1 MLEGEGPRRSHKG
14 GLVMRGTWSWNVKT
28 IEQALSEI
36 ARGTP
41 QAGEA
46 FFEALVKNLVCVL
59 GVRYAFVAV
68 PDNPNP
74 SHKSLRMLACCN
86 DGELVEPFSY
96 KLSGTPCEELQD
108 SELCFHKQNVRE
120 LYPSDDLLSEM
131 GVEAYL
137 GVPLVSNQDRFL
149 GILVVLHD
157 APYEDT
163 TNIARDVLMI
173 FAQRASSELERLE
186 EETQRHLSEKK
197 LRMALEAA
205 RMGTWEWD
213 ITRGQIQL
221 SPRAARL
228 YGITRAQPRI
238 NTEIYL
244 GYVHP
249 EDRPTVKKIM
259 LDCLSGS
266 CDEFTF
272 AHRREAASEDFPKW
286 VELRGQVTKDKNG
299 APVSLVGTVTDISQR
314 KALESQLLHAQKMEA
329 MGRLAGGIAH
339 DFNNL
344 LTVIMSSGD
353 LLAEEVRELDPRSQ
367 APLLELIEPLQHASD
382 RGASLTRQ
390 LLAFAHRQV
399 TTPRLI
405 ELDRVLNDIAR
416 LLQRVLGEDISLAVE
431 LTAELPPVYID
442 TNQFEQVML
451 NLAVNSRDAM
461 PAGGLLSI
469 KSRAATLEEIPPTAN
484 HEKWLMVEITD
495 NGMGM
500 DEEVCA
506 QAFEPF
512 FTTKGSGKGTGLG
525 LATSRSII
533 EQFGGSIWLESTLE
547 GGTTCSILLPGA
559 TREET
564 NLGLHVREIS
574 QSSPIGDE
582 VILIAEDDL
591 LVRSVAVSC
600 FSTLGYHVLEAQDGL
615 EAVEIAHEYDGDI
628 ALVLTDIL
636 MPRMNGDE
644 LARHIAEVRPD
655 TRIVFTTGYIGDE
668 RLHELITEQQHPI
681 IPKPYTPSMLA
692 RRVREE
698 LDRPPRPRRNL

>member
-1 MLEGEGPRRSHKG
+1 MWG
-14 GLVMRGTWSWNVKT
+14 WIVKT

-46 FFEALVKNLVCVL
+46 FFEALVKNLVHVL

-68 PDNPNP
+68 PENNKQPYR
-74 SHKSLRMLACCN
+74 SLYTLACCN
-86 DGELVEPFSY
+86 DGELIEPFSY
-96 KLSGTPCEELQD
+96 ELDGTPCEELQS
-108 SELCFHKQNVRE
+108 SELCFHKENVQA
-120 LYPSDDLLSEM
+120 LYPKDQLLVEM
-131 GVEAYL
+131 GVQAYL
-137 GVPLVSNQDRFL
+137 GVPLLSNQDKLL
-149 GILVVLHD
+149 GILVVLND
-157 APYEDT
+157 EPYAD
-163 TNIARDVLMI
+163 NMGIARDVLRI
-173 FAQRASSELERLE
+173 FAQRASSELERLAE
-186 EETQRHLSEKK
+186 EKQRHLSEQK

-213 ITRGQIQL
+213 IKRGQIQL
-221 SPRAARL
+221 SPRAAKL
-228 YGITRAQPRI
+228 YGITQAHPRI
-238 NTEIYL
+238 STEIYL
-244 GYVHP
+244 GFVHP
-249 EDRPTVKKIM
+249 TDRPTVQKIL
-259 LDCLSGS
+259 LDCLGGISE
-266 CDEFTF
+266 EFTF
-272 AHRREAASEDFPKW
+272 AHRREVASEDSPKW
-286 VELRGQVTKDKNG
+286 VELRGQVAKDKNG
-299 APVSLVGTVTDISQR
+299 VPVSLVGTVTDISRR
-314 KALESQLLHAQKMEA
+314 KELESQLLHAQKMEA
-329 MGRLAGGIAH
+329 MGRLAGGVAH

-353 LLAEEVRELDPRSQ
+353 LLAEEVRELDPRFQ
-367 APLLELIEPLQHASD
+367 PPLLELIEPLQHAAD

-399 TTPRLI
+399 TAPRLI

-416 LLQRVLGEDISLAVE
+416 LLQRVLGEDITLVVE
-431 LTAELPPVYID
+431 LTPELPPVYID
-442 TNQFEQVML
+442 TNQFEQVLL

-461 PAGGLLSI
+461 PSGGVLSI
-469 KSRAATLEEIPPTAN
+469 KSRAATPDEFPLASD
-484 HEKWLMVEITD
+484 HEQWLMVEITD
-495 NGMGM
+495 TGTGME
-500 DEEVCA
+500 EEVCA

-533 EQFGGSIWLESTLE
+533 DQFDGSIWLESTLGE
-547 GGTTCSILLPGA
+547 GTTCSILLPAA
-559 TREET
+559 TQEET
-564 NLGLHVREIS
+564 NLGLHVREFS

-600 FSTLGYHVLEAQDGL
+600 FNTLGYHVLEAQDGL
-615 EAVEIAHEYDGDI
+615 EAIEIARDFDGEI

-644 LARHIAEVRPD
+644 LARHIAEVRPT

-668 RLHELITEQQHPI
+668 RLHELVTEQKHPI
-681 IPKPYTPSMLA
+681 IPKPYTPNMLA

-698 LDRPPRPRRNL
+698 LDRPMMQARDL

>member
-1 MLEGEGPRRSHKG
+1 MWG
-14 GLVMRGTWSWNVKT
+14 WIVKS

-46 FFEALVKNLVCVL
+46 FFEALVKNLVHVL

-68 PDNPNP
+68 PENNKQPYR
-74 SHKSLRMLACCN
+74 SLYTLACCN
-86 DGELVEPFSY
+86 DGELIEPFSY
-96 KLSGTPCEELQD
+96 ELDGTPCEELQS
-108 SELCFHKQNVRE
+108 SELCFHKENVQA
-120 LYPSDDLLSEM
+120 LYPKDQLLVEM
-131 GVEAYL
+131 GVQAYL
-137 GVPLVSNQDRFL
+137 GVPLLSNQDKLL
-149 GILVVLHD
+149 GILVVLND
-157 APYEDT
+157 EPYAD
-163 TNIARDVLMI
+163 NMGIARDVLRI
-173 FAQRASSELERLE
+173 FAQRASSELERLAE
-186 EETQRHLSEKK
+186 EKQRHLSEQK

-213 ITRGQIQL
+213 IKRGQIQL
-221 SPRAARL
+221 SPRAAKL
-228 YGITRAQPRI
+228 YGITQAHPRI

-244 GYVHP
+244 GFVHP
-249 EDRPTVKKIM
+249 ADRPTVQKIL
-259 LDCLSGS
+259 LDCLGGISE
-266 CDEFTF
+266 EFTF
-272 AHRREAASEDFPKW
+272 AHRREVASEDSPKW
-286 VELRGQVTKDKNG
+286 VELRGQVAKDKNG
-299 APVSLVGTVTDISQR
+299 VPVSLVGTVTDISRR
-314 KALESQLLHAQKMEA
+314 KELESQLLHAQKMEA
-329 MGRLAGGIAH
+329 MGRLAGGVAH

-353 LLAEEVRELDPRSQ
+353 LLAEEVRELDPRFQ
-367 APLLELIEPLQHASD
+367 PPLLELIEPLQHAAD

-399 TTPRLI
+399 TAPRLI

-416 LLQRVLGEDISLAVE
+416 LLQRVLGEDITLVVE
-431 LTAELPPVYID
+431 LAPELPPVYID
-442 TNQFEQVML
+442 TNQFEQVLL

-461 PAGGLLSI
+461 PSGGVLSI
-469 KSRAATLEEIPPTAN
+469 KSRAATPDEFPLASD
-484 HEKWLMVEITD
+484 HEQWLMVEITD
-495 NGMGM
+495 TGTGME
-500 DEEVCA
+500 EEVCA

-533 EQFGGSIWLESTLE
+533 DQFDGSIWLESTPGE
-547 GGTTCSILLPGA
+547 GTTCSILLPAA
-559 TREET
+559 TKEET
-564 NLGLHVREIS
+564 NLGLHVREFS

-600 FSTLGYHVLEAQDGL
+600 FNTLGYHVLEAQDGL
-615 EAVEIAHEYDGDI
+615 EAIEIARDFDGEI

-644 LARHIAEVRPD
+644 LARHIAEVRPT

-668 RLHELITEQQHPI
+668 RLHELVTEQKHPI
-681 IPKPYTPSMLA
+681 IPKPYTPNMLA

-698 LDRPPRPRRNL
+698 LDRPMMQARDL

>member
-1 MLEGEGPRRSHKG
+1 MWG
-14 GLVMRGTWSWNVKT
+14 WIVKS

-46 FFEALVKNLVCVL
+46 FFEALVKNLVHVL

-68 PDNPNP
+68 PENNKQPYR
-74 SHKSLRMLACCN
+74 SLYTLACCN
-86 DGELVEPFSY
+86 DGELIEPFSY
-96 KLSGTPCEELQD
+96 ELDGTPCEELQS
-108 SELCFHKQNVRE
+108 SELCFHKENVQA
-120 LYPSDDLLSEM
+120 LYPKDQLLVEM
-131 GVEAYL
+131 GVQAYL
-137 GVPLVSNQDRFL
+137 GVPLLSNQDKLL
-149 GILVVLHD
+149 GILVVLND
-157 APYEDT
+157 EPYAD
-163 TNIARDVLMI
+163 NMGIARDVLRI
-173 FAQRASSELERLE
+173 FAQRASSELERLAE
-186 EETQRHLSEKK
+186 EKQRHLSEQK

-213 ITRGQIQL
+213 IKRGQIQL
-221 SPRAARL
+221 SPRAAKL
-228 YGITRAQPRI
+228 YGITQAHPRI

-244 GYVHP
+244 GFVHP
-249 EDRPTVKKIM
+249 ADRPTVQKIL
-259 LDCLSGS
+259 LDCLGGISE
-266 CDEFTF
+266 EFTF
-272 AHRREAASEDFPKW
+272 AHRREVASEDSPKW
-286 VELRGQVTKDKNG
+286 VELRGQVAKDKNG
-299 APVSLVGTVTDISQR
+299 VPVSLVGTVTDISRR
-314 KALESQLLHAQKMEA
+314 KELESQLLHAQKMEA
-329 MGRLAGGIAH
+329 MGRLAGGVAH

-353 LLAEEVRELDPRSQ
+353 LLAEEVRELDPRFQ
-367 APLLELIEPLQHASD
+367 PPLLELIEPLQHAAD

-399 TTPRLI
+399 TAPRLI

-416 LLQRVLGEDISLAVE
+416 LLQRVLGEDITLVVE
-431 LTAELPPVYID
+431 LAPELPPVYID
-442 TNQFEQVML
+442 TNQFEQVLL

-461 PAGGLLSI
+461 PSGGVLSI
-469 KSRAATLEEIPPTAN
+469 KSRAATPDEFPLASD
-484 HEKWLMVEITD
+484 HEQWLMVEITD
-495 NGMGM
+495 TGTGME
-500 DEEVCA
+500 EEVCA

-533 EQFGGSIWLESTLE
+533 DQFDGSIWLESTPGE
-547 GGTTCSILLPGA
+547 GTTCSILLPAA
-559 TREET
+559 TKEET
-564 NLGLHVREIS
+564 NLGLHVREFS

-600 FSTLGYHVLEAQDGL
+600 FNTLGYHVLEAQDGL
-615 EAVEIAHEYDGDI
+615 EAIEIARDFDGEI

-644 LARHIAEVRPD
+644 LARHIAEVRPT

-668 RLHELITEQQHPI
+668 RLHELVTEQKHPI
-681 IPKPYTPSMLA
+681 IPKPYTPNMLA

-698 LDRPPRPRRNL
+698 LDRPMMQAHDL

>member
-1 MLEGEGPRRSHKG
+1 MWG
-14 GLVMRGTWSWNVKT
+14 WIVKT

-46 FFEALVKNLVCVL
+46 FFEALVKNLVHVL

-68 PDNPNP
+68 PDNNKQPYR
-74 SHKSLRMLACCN
+74 SLYTLACCN
-86 DGELVEPFSY
+86 DGELIEPFSY
-96 KLSGTPCEELQD
+96 ELDGTPCEELQS
-108 SELCFHKQNVRE
+108 SELCFHKDNVQA
-120 LYPSDDLLSEM
+120 LYPKDQLLVEM
-131 GVEAYL
+131 GVQAYL
-137 GVPLVSNQDRFL
+137 GVPLLSNQDKLL
-149 GILVVLHD
+149 GILVVLND
-157 APYEDT
+157 EPYAD
-163 TNIARDVLMI
+163 NMGIARDVLRI
-173 FAQRASSELERLE
+173 FAQRASSELERLAE
-186 EETQRHLSEKK
+186 EKQRHLSEQK

-213 ITRGQIQL
+213 IKRGQIQL
-221 SPRAARL
+221 SPRAAKL
-228 YGITRAQPRI
+228 YGITQAHPRI
-238 NTEIYL
+238 STEIYL
-244 GYVHP
+244 GFVHP
-249 EDRPTVKKIM
+249 ADRPTVQKIL
-259 LDCLSGS
+259 LDCLGGISE
-266 CDEFTF
+266 EFTF
-272 AHRREAASEDFPKW
+272 AHRREVASEDSPKW
-286 VELRGQVTKDKNG
+286 VELRGQVAKDKNG
-299 APVSLVGTVTDISQR
+299 VPVSLVGTVTDISRR
-314 KALESQLLHAQKMEA
+314 KELESQLLHAQKMEA
-329 MGRLAGGIAH
+329 MGRLAGGVAH

-353 LLAEEVRELDPRSQ
+353 LLAEEVRELDPRFQ
-367 APLLELIEPLQHASD
+367 PPLLELIEPLQHAAD

-399 TTPRLI
+399 TAPRLI

-416 LLQRVLGEDISLAVE
+416 LLQRVLGEDIMLVVE
-431 LTAELPPVYID
+431 LAPELPPVYID
-442 TNQFEQVML
+442 TNQFEQVLL

-461 PAGGLLSI
+461 PSGGVLSI
-469 KSRAATLEEIPPTAN
+469 KSRAATPDEFPLASD
-484 HEKWLMVEITD
+484 HEQWLMVEITD
-495 NGMGM
+495 TGTGME
-500 DEEVCA
+500 EEVCA

-533 EQFGGSIWLESTLE
+533 DQFDGSIWLESTP
-547 GGTTCSILLPGA
+547 GAGTTCSILLPAA
-559 TREET
+559 TQEET
-564 NLGLHVREIS
+564 NLGLHVREFS

-600 FSTLGYHVLEAQDGL
+600 FNTLGYHVLEAQDGL
-615 EAVEIAHEYDGDI
+615 EAIEIARDFDGEI

-644 LARHIAEVRPD
+644 LARHIAEVRPT

-668 RLHELITEQQHPI
+668 RLHELVTEQKHPI
-681 IPKPYTPSMLA
+681 IPKPYTPNMLA

-698 LDRPPRPRRNL
+698 LDRPTMQARDL